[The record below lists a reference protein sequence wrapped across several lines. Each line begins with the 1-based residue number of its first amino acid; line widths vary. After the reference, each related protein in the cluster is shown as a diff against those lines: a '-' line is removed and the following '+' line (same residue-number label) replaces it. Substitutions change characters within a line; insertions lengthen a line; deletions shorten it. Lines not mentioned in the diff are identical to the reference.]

1 MASNSHHREEGRGE
15 WVAYTLC
22 AKGLAKEQV
31 MEKQSTRSGEQGQGI
46 IEYAL
51 ILVLVAMVVVLILV
65 IFGPQIGDAFSN
77 ITHGL

>member
-1 MASNSHHREEGRGE
+1 M
-15 WVAYTLC
+15 AYTKC
-22 AKGLAKEQV
+22 AKRLAEEQV
-31 MEKQSTRSGEQGQGI
+31 MEKQGARSGEQGQGI

-51 ILVLVAMVVVLILV
+51 ILVLVAMVVIVVLV